1 MSTLRRHLRLRG
13 VPASGESNPRRPQ
26 SPDVHPHLDPPR
38 QSGAHG
44 RVRAPRCHGDLPT
57 AAAGSGAVATG
68 FSILARQALL
78 LAGAPHA
85 LRWRLETF
93 GLYMPSLPEARPWWR
108 PSARALRALLGQLPG
123 YARWLAEMQ
132 ALRHGGAR
140 GWWRYRTGTDVRD
153 WEEWLALAR
162 QETDE

>member
-1 MSTLRRHLRLRG
+1 MKL
-13 VPASGESNPRRPQ
+13 VP
-26 SPDVHPHLDPPR
+26 
-38 QSGAHG
+38 
-44 RVRAPRCHGDLPT
+44 
-57 AAAGSGAVATG
+57 
-68 FSILARQALL
+68 QALL
-78 LAGAPHA
+78 LARAPHA

-108 PSARALRALLGQLPG
+108 PSARALRALCRQLPG

-132 ALRHGGAR
+132 ALRHGGAC
-140 GWWRYRTGTDVRD
+140 GWWRYRTGTDARD

>member
-1 MSTLRRHLRLRG
+1 MERSNLRLRG
-13 VPASGESNPRRPQ
+13 AL
-26 SPDVHPHLDPPR
+26 DVKLSALV
-38 QSGAHG
+38 Q
-44 RVRAPRCHGDLPT
+44 
-57 AAAGSGAVATG
+57 
-68 FSILARQALL
+68 QALL
-78 LAGAPHA
+78 LARAPHA

-108 PSARALRALLGQLPG
+108 PSARALRALCRQLPG

-140 GWWRYRTGTDVRD
+140 GWWRYRTGTDARD
-153 WEEWLALAR
+153 WEQWLALAR

>member
-1 MSTLRRHLRLRG
+1 MRAQRQTSCGAGAPPSDGENERPRPSG
-13 VPASGESNPRRPQ
+13 VYVKLVP
-26 SPDVHPHLDPPR
+26 
-38 QSGAHG
+38 
-44 RVRAPRCHGDLPT
+44 
-57 AAAGSGAVATG
+57 
-68 FSILARQALL
+68 QALL
-78 LAGAPHA
+78 LARAPHA

-108 PSARALRALLGQLPG
+108 PSARALRALCRQLPG

-132 ALRHGGAR
+132 ALRHGGAC
-140 GWWRYRTGTDVRD
+140 GWWRYRTGTDARD

>member
-1 MSTLRRHLRLRG
+1 MERL
-13 VPASGESNPRRPQ
+13 
-26 SPDVHPHLDPPR
+26 
-38 QSGAHG
+38 
-44 RVRAPRCHGDLPT
+44 T
-57 AAAGSGAVATG
+57 GAVETRI
-68 FSILARQALL
+68 SVLVPQALL
-78 LAGAPHA
+78 LARAPHA

-108 PSARALRALLGQLPG
+108 PSARALRALCRQLPG

-132 ALRHGGAR
+132 ALRHGGAC
-140 GWWRYRTGTDVRD
+140 GWWRYRTGTDARD